1 MSNVNLQIEFI
12 VSLIKQVSY
21 VDYAHHASKRI
32 STKSNNDPRIYL
44 NMYKYSIENWS

>member
-21 VDYAHHASKRI
+21 VDYAHHASKRTMPARHTAQI
-32 STKSNNDPRIYL
+32 DRWN
-44 NMYKYSIENWS
+44 